1 MGCIILKQEDIKNR
15 LAEIYSLIPDFDCKN
30 CHNCCGPII
39 WFKPEEILIRE
50 YMKKNNIEYVVWS
63 TDEFNK
69 NNMRCPYIKNDKCV
83 IYPVRPIV
91 CRLQGVV
98 SELPC
103 SSSNK
108 KYLSKEEHKKIKD
121 EFNKLLDE
129 TNGNEVFYSTR
140 KL

>member
-1 MGCIILKQEDIKNR
+1 LE
-15 LAEIYSLIPDFDCKN
+15 EIYSLIPDFDCKN
-30 CHNCCGPII
+30 CHKCCGPIV

-50 YMKKNNIEYVVWS
+50 YMLKNNIKYVVWS
-63 TDEFNK
+63 TEEFK
-69 NNMRCPYIKNDKCV
+69 KSDMRCPYIKNDKCV

-98 SELPC
+98 SDLPC
-103 SSSNK
+103 LSNK
-108 KYLSKEEHKKIKD
+108 TECLSKEEHKKIKN

-129 TNGNEVFYSTR
+129 TSGNEVFYGTR